1 MFRICIKED
10 EDELAQEFLESSAKL
25 VWDKIVDA
33 IDSLRWQ
40 HSFVEIFSIF
50 VKLHS
55 VRLIESLPEV
65 EMLHNYAFKY
75 KRLQLLDM
83 LLRLNTT
90 ACARSEPKLQTH
102 F

>member
-40 HSFVEIFSIF
+40 HE
-50 VKLHS
+50 LHS

-65 EMLHNYAFKY
+65 EILHNYAFKY

>member
-1 MFRICIKED
+1 MFRICIQED
-10 EDELAQEFLESSAKL
+10 EDELAQEFRESSTKL

-40 HSFVEIFSIF
+40 HE
-50 VKLHS
+50 LHS

-65 EMLHNYAFKY
+65 EILHNYAFKY